1 MKQNIKNTFNKIKNK
16 RQIKTNL
23 MGNASSEVCVNQN
36 YVSQQKINTN
46 IFMVNFSFIQD
57 NQYQI
62 AQLNNPQCQN
72 CMAFFNKYSI
82 SNLIDQNEATQFN
95 KNLIQKAQTFFYQK
109 ANQALH
115 SEKLIWVCEFCYFPN
130 IIENLDQQ
138 IVQDAVNIQGYFEKT
153 QQPQIKNAQQEQQQT
168 QLENF
173 TKNSGEQLIYVLD
186 NSGSMSSVESY
197 VKNGGVVQLS
207 RKQSVIQSIQEM
219 SNQGNSLQNKE
230 IQLIVFSD
238 EVQIYTN
245 IQDKP
250 HNVSSSSLNNWD
262 QLIASVQGIQ
272 EQMVGVPAEQVND
285 LLTIYRKSNKMGSTA
300 LGPAI
305 LSAVEIAK
313 SNRGSQIILCTDGMA
328 NQGLGSISQQ
338 QQSTQFYQDVAQYA
352 KQKGVQVSIIGIGD
366 DKMGLQV
373 IGKLAEKTNGSV
385 FKIDLSNLND
395 KLDNILQ
402 DKMIASDVK
411 MKIFIHKNVVLED
424 RAKDDLEVD
433 VGNATR
439 ESCITFEYLIQ
450 HPEELKDV
458 SSIPFQ
464 AQIEYTDL
472 NGQRQFI
479 VVTKQIKTTQNA
491 QEVDNNLNMEIVE
504 KRMAQKCANLIKQ
517 GDAKQ
522 AKQYQQQWNSF
533 VEKNDNYTDYQQ
545 QLKQQQQMIE
555 KLASEGADNEKAQ
568 VQLQQMQQGKF
579 WK

>member
-1 MKQNIKNTFNKIKNK
+1 
-16 RQIKTNL
+16 
-23 MGNASSEVCVNQN
+23 
-36 YVSQQKINTN
+36 
-46 IFMVNFSFIQD
+46 
-57 NQYQI
+57 
-62 AQLNNPQCQN
+62 
-72 CMAFFNKYSI
+72 MAFFNKYSI
-82 SNLIDQNEATQFN
+82 SNLMDQNEANQTKKDLISRAQKLFN
-95 KNLIQKAQTFFYQK
+95 QK
-109 ANQALH
+109 ANQALI
-115 SEKLIWVCEFCYFPN
+115 SGKLIWVCEFCDFPN
-130 IIENLDQQ
+130 IVENLGQQ
-138 IVQDAVNIQGYFEKT
+138 IIEEAVNLQGYFEKT
-153 QQPQIKNAQQEQQQT
+153 QQPRISKAQLEQQQT
-168 QLENF
+168 EFENI
-173 TKNSGEQLIYVLD
+173 TKNTGEQLIYVLD

-197 VKNGGVVQLS
+197 IKNGGFIQLS
-207 RKQSVIQSIQEM
+207 RKLSVIQSIQEM
-219 SNQGNSLQNKE
+219 SNQGSSIQNKE

-245 IQDKP
+245 IQNQP
-250 HNVSSSSLNNWD
+250 HNVSQSSLNNWD

-272 EQMVGVPAEQVND
+272 DQMVGVPVEKVND
-285 LLTIYRKSNKMGSTA
+285 LLAIYRKSNKMGSTA

-305 LSAVEIAK
+305 LAAVEIAK
-313 SNRGSQIILCTDGMA
+313 SNRGSQIIVCTDGMA
-328 NQGLGSISQQ
+328 NQGLGSIGQQ
-338 QQSTQFYQDVAQYA
+338 LQKSATQYYLEVAQYA

-411 MKIFIHKNVVLED
+411 MKIFLHKNVILED
-424 RAKDDLEVD
+424 RSKEDLEVD

-439 ESCITFEYLIQ
+439 ESCITFEYLFQ
-450 HPEELKDV
+450 HPEELKDI

-472 NGQRQFI
+472 NGQKQFI

-491 QEVDNNLNMEIVE
+491 QYVDNNLNMEIVE

-517 GDAKQ
+517 GDVQQ
-522 AKQYQQQWNSF
+522 AKQYQQKWNNF
-533 VEKNDNYTDYQQ
+533 VEKNDNYSDYQQ

>member
-1 MKQNIKNTFNKIKNK
+1 
-16 RQIKTNL
+16 
-23 MGNASSEVCVNQN
+23 MGNASSEICVNQN
-36 YVSQQKINTN
+36 TSSLKQNINTN

-57 NQYQI
+57 RQYQN
-62 AQLNNPQCQN
+62 AQLTTPQCQN
-72 CMAFFNKYSI
+72 CKAFFNKFSI
-82 SNLIDQNEATQFN
+82 SNIMDQNEANQI
-95 KNLIQKAQTFFYQK
+95 KNNLFSRAQKFYGQKAK
-109 ANQALH
+109 EALL
-115 SEKLIWVCEFCYFPN
+115 SDKLIWVCEFCDFPN
-130 IIENLDQQ
+130 TVNNAENLAQQ
-138 IVQDAVNIQGYFEKT
+138 IVEEAVNLQGYFEKT
-153 QQPQIKNAQQEQQQT
+153 QQPQMSKVQQEQQQT
-168 QLENF
+168 LIENF

-186 NSGSMSSVESY
+186 NSGSMSSVERY
-197 VKNGGVVQLS
+197 NKNGEVVQLS
-207 RKQSVIQSIQEM
+207 RKLSVIQSIQEM
-219 SNQGNSLQNKE
+219 SNQGSSIQDKE

-245 IQDKP
+245 IQKQP
-250 HNVSSSSLNNWD
+250 HNVNQSSLNNWD

-272 EQMVGVPAEQVND
+272 DQMVGVPVENVND

-305 LSAVEIAK
+305 LAAVEIAK
-313 SNRGSQIILCTDGMA
+313 SNRGSQIIVCTDGMA
-328 NQGLGSISQQ
+328 NQGLGSINQQ
-338 QQSTQFYQDVAQYA
+338 LQKQATQFYLDVAEYA

-411 MKIFIHKNVVLED
+411 MKIFLHKNVVLED
-424 RAKDDLEVD
+424 RSNDDLEVD

-439 ESCITFEYLIQ
+439 ESCITFEYLFK
-450 HPEELKDV
+450 HPEELKDLP
-458 SSIPFQ
+458 SIPFQ

-472 NGQRQFI
+472 SGQKQFI
-479 VVTKQIKTTQNA
+479 VVTKQIKTTQNSS
-491 QEVDNNLNMEIVE
+491 QVDNNLNMNIVE

-517 GDAKQ
+517 GDVKQ
-522 AKQYQQQWNSF
+522 AKQYQQQWNNF
-533 VEKNDNYTDYQQ
+533 VEKNDNYSDYQQ

-555 KLASEGADNEKAQ
+555 KLSSEGADNEVAQ
-568 VQLQQMQQGKF
+568 VKLQQMQQGKF